1 MNIKTLIYICLALG
15 VCISCFF
22 FSSCENDTGNSKSI
36 NRDYFVGAWNIKQ
49 TNHWFCLASG
59 DSLIQHAF
67 TDELVYQ
74 FAEDGTL
81 TITYDEELIWR
92 DSWQYDEHDWLTMS
106 FLDDERV
113 LFNGTGMWR
122 VNKISDSKFV
132 AVTEYGV
139 QENIITGYIIQKYE
153 YTFEKR

>member
-1 MNIKTLIYICLALG
+1 MSKKTFIYICLAFG

-22 FSSCENDTGNSKSI
+22 LSSCENDTSKSI
-36 NRDYFVGAWNIKQ
+36 NRDYFVGVWNIKQ
-49 TNHWFCLASG
+49 TDHWFYLASG
-59 DSLIQHAF
+59 DSLIRHTF
-67 TDELVYQ
+67 TDELVYE

-81 TITYDEELIWR
+81 TITYDKELIWR

-113 LFNGTGMWR
+113 LFDGTGMWR
-122 VNKISDSKFV
+122 VNKISDSQFV
-132 AVTEYGV
+132 AVTEYGD

-153 YTFEKR
+153 YTFKKR